1 MAATQTA
8 PPARLKTRYLEEIR
22 PALIDRFGYSS
33 VMQAPKLQKI
43 TVNMGVGLAKTDSK
57 VLRAATEQLA
67 TIAGQQPSV
76 RRARKSIAAFKLR
89 EGNPVGVAVTLR
101 GDRGYEFLDRLI
113 SIAIPRIR
121 DFRGLNPR
129 SFDGRGNY
137 SMGVREQI
145 IFPEIDYDA
154 IDAVRGMD
162 ITITTSA
169 ASDPEAFALLHA
181 FGMPFSADR
190 RPRGFDTLDVSG
202 TVEGG
207 SGHPTPAPSRRRP
220 PRRSRPPRRR
230 RPPGTRRCG
239 GGAGSRGGTRGG
251 RGCGSRG
258 GRGRDRGRAAARGR
272 RGAGRRGAAAGRGG
286 RAGAAGRRRGA
297 ARPRCPR
304 RRCRPSPASRT
315 RRRRRSPRTGRQH
328 KRRAATDGKD
338 IPARQTG
345 APRQVQN
352 PGLYSLHPLRAP
364 PCRLQEVRGLPHLPA
379 RARPR
384 RPDPRDD
391 EVLVVGPTS

>member
-67 TIAGQQPSV
+67 TIAGQHPSV

-137 SMGVREQI
+137 SLGVREQI

-169 ASDPEAFALLHA
+169 ASDAEAFALLHA
-181 FGMPFSADR
+181 FGMPFAADR

-207 SGHPTPAPSRRRP
+207 SGHPAPAAKQAPAAEEQPQAAEEQRP
-220 PRRSRPPRRR
+220 
-230 RPPGTRRCG
+230 G
-239 GGAGSRGGTRGG
+239 
-251 RGCGSRG
+251 
-258 GRGRDRGRAAARGR
+258 
-272 RGAGRRGAAAGRGG
+272 
-286 RAGAAGRRRGA
+286 
-297 ARPRCPR
+297 
-304 RRCRPSPASRT
+304 
-315 RRRRRSPRTGRQH
+315 
-328 KRRAATDGKD
+328 
-338 IPARQTG
+338 
-345 APRQVQN
+345 
-352 PGLYSLHPLRAP
+352 
-364 PCRLQEVRGLPHLPA
+364 
-379 RARPR
+379 
-384 RPDPRDD
+384 
-391 EVLVVGPTS
+391 